1 MCQTLHVNIGVDH
14 TALKQAAFGQHRTI
28 FGNQVVSGK
37 DQVLRRLAK
46 ARICVQ
52 IGAQQAAGLLPD
64 KVAAVVGF
72 ADQLVRRGQ
81 VDDDVRAC
89 LCELCRRRLGRP

>member
-1 MCQTLHVNIGVDH
+1 MESQRLRHRGAKIYLSFKGVHALTLMCQTLHVNIGVDH
-14 TALKQAAFGQHRTI
+14 TALKQTAFGQNRAV

-37 DQVLRRLAK
+37 DQVLRGFAK

-64 KVAAVVGF
+64 KVAAVIRL
-72 ADQLVRRGQ
+72 AD
-81 VDDDVRAC
+81 
-89 LCELCRRRLGRP
+89 